1 MLKDIEIAHQNKM
14 EDIKKIAL
22 KAHIKEEYL
31 ECYGRY
37 KAKVDVSFLKEKKEK
52 GKLILVTATNPTK
65 GGEGKSTI
73 TIGLADGLRAISKD
87 VIACL
92 REPSM
97 GPVFGLKGGATGGGY
112 AQVMP
117 MEDINLHFTGD
128 MHAITAA
135 NNLVSAVLDNSIYQ
149 GNPLNID
156 PKKVTW
162 KRCLDLNDRTLRDV
176 TIAQNKRSNGVER
189 ADHFTITVAS
199 ETMAVLCLAKDM
211 EDFKKRMER
220 CIVAYTYDDKPV
232 TIKDLG
238 IGGSLCVLMRE
249 ALKPNLV
256 QTLEHTPVLIH
267 GGPFANIAHG
277 CNSIIATK
285 AALKLSDYVV
295 TEAGFGSDLGAE
307 KFLDIKC
314 RTADIKPS
322 AIVLVTTCRALKLN
336 GEVKDDEVS
345 KENVE
350 GVKKGIANLAKH
362 LDSMRQYEVPVIICL
377 NRFENDSDEEIE
389 VIEKWCKEVKAAF
402 SLCESYKYG
411 SKGSID
417 LAQKVVKLCEEENN
431 FHYLYDEKMS
441 LEEKMIKIAQ
451 KIYGAKDVEFSEL
464 AKEKLLDYTKRG
476 YGDLL
481 VCMAKTQNSLTDDA
495 KVFGCPKDFTIHVKD
510 VSLSLGAGFVVA
522 YTGNIL
528 TMPGLPAHP
537 NACDIGIDDQGEIYG
552 LF

>member
-1 MLKDIEIAHQNKM
+1 
-14 EDIKKIAL
+14 
-22 KAHIKEEYL
+22 
-31 ECYGRY
+31 
-37 KAKVDVSFLKEKKEK
+37 
-52 GKLILVTATNPTK
+52 
-65 GGEGKSTI
+65 
-73 TIGLADGLRAISKD
+73 
-87 VIACL
+87 
-92 REPSM
+92 
-97 GPVFGLKGGATGGGY
+97 
-112 AQVMP
+112 
-117 MEDINLHFTGD
+117 
-128 MHAITAA
+128 
-135 NNLVSAVLDNSIYQ
+135 
-149 GNPLNID
+149 
-156 PKKVTW
+156 
-162 KRCLDLNDRTLRDV
+162 
-176 TIAQNKRSNGVER
+176 
-189 ADHFTITVAS
+189 
-199 ETMAVLCLAKDM
+199 
-211 EDFKKRMER
+211 
-220 CIVAYTYDDKPV
+220 
-232 TIKDLG
+232 
-238 IGGSLCVLMRE
+238 
-249 ALKPNLV
+249 
-256 QTLEHTPVLIH
+256 
-267 GGPFANIAHG
+267 
-277 CNSIIATK
+277 
-285 AALKLSDYVV
+285 
-295 TEAGFGSDLGAE
+295 
-307 KFLDIKC
+307 
-314 RTADIKPS
+314 
-322 AIVLVTTCRALKLN
+322 
-336 GEVKDDEVS
+336 
-345 KENVE
+345 
-350 GVKKGIANLAKH
+350 
-362 LDSMRQYEVPVIICL
+362 MRQYEVPVIVCL

>member
-14 EDIKKIAL
+14 EDIKEIAL

-31 ECYGRY
+31 ECYGKY

-73 TIGLADGLRAISKD
+73 TIGLADGLRAINKD

-256 QTLEHTPVLIH
+256 QTLEHTPVLVH

-336 GEVKDDEVS
+336 GEIKDDEVS

-350 GVKKGIANLAKH
+350 GVKKGISNLAKH
-362 LDSMRQYEVPVIICL
+362 LDSMRQYEVPVIVCL

>member
-14 EDIKKIAL
+14 EDIKEIAL
-22 KAHIKEEYL
+22 KAHIKEEHL

-73 TIGLADGLRAISKD
+73 TIGLADGLRAIDKD

-256 QTLEHTPVLIH
+256 QTLEHTPVLVH

-285 AALKLSDYVV
+285 TALKLSDYVV

-377 NRFENDSDEEIE
+377 NRFENDSKEEIE

-411 SKGSID
+411 SKGNID

-464 AKEKLLDYTKRG
+464 AKEKLLNYTKRG

>member
-14 EDIKKIAL
+14 EDIKEIAL

-73 TIGLADGLRAISKD
+73 TIGLADGLRAINKD

-199 ETMAVLCLAKDM
+199 ETMAVLCLAKDL

-256 QTLEHTPVLIH
+256 QTLEHTPVLVH

-362 LDSMRQYEVPVIICL
+362 LDSMRQYEVPVIVCL

>member
-14 EDIKKIAL
+14 EDIKEIAL
-22 KAHIKEEYL
+22 KAHIKEEHL

-73 TIGLADGLRAISKD
+73 TIGLADGLKAIDKD

-285 AALKLSDYVV
+285 TALKLSDYVV

-377 NRFENDSDEEIE
+377 NRFENDSKEEIE
-389 VIEKWCKEVKAAF
+389 VIEKWCKEVKASF

-411 SKGSID
+411 SKGSVD

-476 YGDLL
+476 YGNLL